1 LIIFDNKHTATVD
14 YGLEYS
20 FPRIT
25 LHYYVRIT
33 SYAIKAG
40 IVLFVLTTYVRML
53 KDIRWPYKEHF

>member
-1 LIIFDNKHTATVD
+1 LIIFDNTHTATVD

-33 SYAIKAG
+33 SYAIKTG

-53 KDIRWPYKEHF
+53 KDIR